1 MKKKDIKVNGKRINE
16 NINIFENDII
26 EVYIADN
33 LLEKNIHLN
42 IIFEDDNILVIDKP
56 CGIEVTGNNSLTSLI
71 HNQYSNC
78 EFLPMPCHRLD
89 RNTTGLVLFAKNQEA
104 LDILLDKFK
113 NHEIEKHYLA
123 LVYGVPKIKSQT
135 LTAYLFKDSK
145 KKFFINEIT
154 LDKELIEQLK
164 NNPSIKLYD
173 FEKDLINKDNYLTQ
187 IINQYEEKLKNLIK
201 ENESVE
207 NKLKELQTNQIQL
220 NQENSKE
227 KIILENSIK
236 SMLEKSNEINIQLKN
251 IFDMDNISNDD
262 NVIKE
267 IYAKIKENINNL
279 KTIYD
284 SNNSNQNNNNNN
296 DINIW
301 LNELNN
307 FIILLLNELQDNIYK
322 IVEKEKEESQEKNKY
337 QKTIDEIMINH
348 QNEKN
353 ALFIELEGNRNK
365 LKNLYAK
372 ITELEKEKY
381 KISKEKENSIQILNK
396 QINSGVNLNYLKNIM
411 ISFLSSN
418 DKSIQNGLLPVIYKS
433 LDFNQSEIKLVQEN
447 RNKSNGILSYFRN
460 N

>member
-1 MKKKDIKVNGKRINE
+1 MKQNSNSSKNITNNQIQQKNVKDMTLEEQVNYYKTMFQKSRTLSKYYDGEIKRLKEKLNNYECQDGEECELIMKFKYDKDI
-16 NINIFENDII
+16 F
-26 EVYIADN
+26 
-33 LLEKNIHLN
+33 
-42 IIFEDDNILVIDKP
+42 
-56 CGIEVTGNNSLTSLI
+56 
-71 HNQYSNC
+71 
-78 EFLPMPCHRLD
+78 
-89 RNTTGLVLFAKNQEA
+89 
-104 LDILLDKFK
+104 
-113 NHEIEKHYLA
+113 
-123 LVYGVPKIKSQT
+123 
-135 LTAYLFKDSK
+135 YLFKDSK

-173 FEKDLINKDNYLTQ
+173 FEKDLVNKDNYLTQ

-220 NQENSKE
+220 NQESSKE

-236 SMLEKSNEINIQLKN
+236 SILEKSNEINIQLKN

-284 SNNSNQNNNNNN
+284 LNNSNPNNNNNN

-307 FIILLLNELQDNIYK
+307 FIILLLNELQDNIFK

>member
-1 MKKKDIKVNGKRINE
+1 MKQNSNSSKNITNNQIQQKNVKDMTLEEQVNYYKTMFQKSRTLSKYYDGEIKRLKEKLNNYECQDGEECELIMKFKYDKDI
-16 NINIFENDII
+16 F
-26 EVYIADN
+26 
-33 LLEKNIHLN
+33 
-42 IIFEDDNILVIDKP
+42 
-56 CGIEVTGNNSLTSLI
+56 
-71 HNQYSNC
+71 
-78 EFLPMPCHRLD
+78 
-89 RNTTGLVLFAKNQEA
+89 
-104 LDILLDKFK
+104 
-113 NHEIEKHYLA
+113 
-123 LVYGVPKIKSQT
+123 
-135 LTAYLFKDSK
+135 YLFKDSK

-173 FEKDLINKDNYLTQ
+173 FEKYLVNKDNYLTQ

-220 NQENSKE
+220 NQESSKE

-236 SMLEKSNEINIQLKN
+236 SILEKSNEINIQLKN

-284 SNNSNQNNNNNN
+284 LNNSNPNNNNNN

-307 FIILLLNELQDNIYK
+307 FIILLLNELQDNIFK

>member
-1 MKKKDIKVNGKRINE
+1 MKQNSNSSKNITNNQIQQKNVKDMTFEEQVNYYKTMFQKSRTLSKYYDGEIKRLKEKLNNYECQDGEECELIMKFKYDKDI
-16 NINIFENDII
+16 F
-26 EVYIADN
+26 
-33 LLEKNIHLN
+33 
-42 IIFEDDNILVIDKP
+42 
-56 CGIEVTGNNSLTSLI
+56 
-71 HNQYSNC
+71 
-78 EFLPMPCHRLD
+78 
-89 RNTTGLVLFAKNQEA
+89 
-104 LDILLDKFK
+104 
-113 NHEIEKHYLA
+113 
-123 LVYGVPKIKSQT
+123 
-135 LTAYLFKDSK
+135 YLFKDSK

-220 NQENSKE
+220 NQESSKE

-251 IFDMDNISNDD
+251 IFDMDSISNDD
-262 NVIKE
+262 NVINE

-284 SNNSNQNNNNNN
+284 SNNSNPNNNN

-307 FIILLLNELQDNIYK
+307 FIILLLNELQDNIFK

>member
-1 MKKKDIKVNGKRINE
+1 MKQNSNSSKNITNNKKQQKNVKDMTLEEQVNYYKTMFQKSRTLSKYYDGEIKRLKEKLNNYECQDGEECELIMKFKYDKDI
-16 NINIFENDII
+16 F
-26 EVYIADN
+26 
-33 LLEKNIHLN
+33 
-42 IIFEDDNILVIDKP
+42 
-56 CGIEVTGNNSLTSLI
+56 
-71 HNQYSNC
+71 
-78 EFLPMPCHRLD
+78 
-89 RNTTGLVLFAKNQEA
+89 
-104 LDILLDKFK
+104 
-113 NHEIEKHYLA
+113 
-123 LVYGVPKIKSQT
+123 
-135 LTAYLFKDSK
+135 YLFKDSK

-207 NKLKELQTNQIQL
+207 NKLKELQTNQFQL

-251 IFDMDNISNDD
+251 IFDMDSISNDD

-307 FIILLLNELQDNIYK
+307 FIILLLNELQDNIFK

-365 LKNLYAK
+365 LKNLYLK

>member
-1 MKKKDIKVNGKRINE
+1 MKQNSNSSKNITNNQIQQKNVKDMTLEEQVNYYKTMFQKSRTLSKYYDGEIKRLKEKLNNYECQDGEECELIMKFKYDKDI
-16 NINIFENDII
+16 F
-26 EVYIADN
+26 
-33 LLEKNIHLN
+33 
-42 IIFEDDNILVIDKP
+42 
-56 CGIEVTGNNSLTSLI
+56 
-71 HNQYSNC
+71 
-78 EFLPMPCHRLD
+78 
-89 RNTTGLVLFAKNQEA
+89 
-104 LDILLDKFK
+104 
-113 NHEIEKHYLA
+113 
-123 LVYGVPKIKSQT
+123 
-135 LTAYLFKDSK
+135 YLFRDSK

-220 NQENSKE
+220 NQESSKE

-307 FIILLLNELQDNIYK
+307 FIILLLNELQDNIFK

-365 LKNLYAK
+365 LKNLYLK

>member
-1 MKKKDIKVNGKRINE
+1 MKQNSNSSKNINNNQIQQKNVKDMTLEEQVNYYKTMFQKSRTLSKYYDGEIKRLKEKLNNYECQDGEECELIMKFKYDKDI
-16 NINIFENDII
+16 F
-26 EVYIADN
+26 
-33 LLEKNIHLN
+33 
-42 IIFEDDNILVIDKP
+42 
-56 CGIEVTGNNSLTSLI
+56 
-71 HNQYSNC
+71 
-78 EFLPMPCHRLD
+78 
-89 RNTTGLVLFAKNQEA
+89 
-104 LDILLDKFK
+104 
-113 NHEIEKHYLA
+113 
-123 LVYGVPKIKSQT
+123 
-135 LTAYLFKDSK
+135 YLFKDSK

-207 NKLKELQTNQIQL
+207 NKLKELQTNQFQL

-284 SNNSNQNNNNNN
+284 SNNSNPNNNNNN

-307 FIILLLNELQDNIYK
+307 FIILLLNELQDNIFK

-411 ISFLSSN
+411 ISFLSTN
-418 DKSIQNGLLPVIYKS
+418 DKNIQDRLLPVIYKS
-433 LDFNQSEIKLVQEN
+433 LEFNENEIKIVREN
-447 RNKSNGILSYFRN
+447 RNKSGGIFSYFIN